1 MENNFYIRKITPES
15 AEKVIQDIGFDESYI
30 RQALSK
36 YKFNLYKI
44 HDLTCP
50 QSSIIKQLALSIGAD
65 AAIHR
70 EVLTCKV
77 DKTDILI
84 GCTDSQLK
92 TLCEKLK
99 KQPFKLAKLSENLLE
114 ILNKTPK
121 QIKIREKTFDWSQKT
136 YIMGILNVT
145 PDSFSDGGKFNTPEK
160 AFEQAKILIQSGADI
175 IDIGGE
181 TTKPFSKEVSPD
193 EELKR
198 VLPIIKKIREFD
210 KNIPISIDTRH
221 SLMAKEAIK
230 AGADIINDVSGFDW
244 DSNMITVA
252 SELQAPVVIMHSY
265 SNMITVASELQ
276 APVVIMHSLSSPETM
291 QIDPA
296 YEKNIIDAIYES
308 LSDKVQ
314 KAISSGIKPENI
326 IIDPGIGFGKTLE
339 HNIEIIKRINEFKT
353 LGCALLVGVSRKSL
367 INLPAEEKEEANIAL
382 NSYLASQGVNII
394 RVHDTEKHFKA
405 FKVLDRVLY

>member
-252 SELQAPVVIMHSY
+252 SELQAPVVIMHS
-265 SNMITVASELQ
+265 
-276 APVVIMHSLSSPETM
+276 LSSPETM

-296 YEKNIIDAIYES
+296 YEKNIIDAIYKS

>member
-30 RQALSK
+30 RHALSK
-36 YKFNLYKI
+36 YRFNLYKI

-50 QSSIIKQLALSIGAD
+50 QASIIKQLALSIGAD

-70 EVLTCKV
+70 EVLICKV

-92 TLCEKLK
+92 ILCEKLK

-160 AFEQAKILIQSGADI
+160 AFEQTKFLIQSGADI

-181 TTKPFSKEVSPD
+181 TTKPFSKEVPPD

-198 VLPIIKKIREFD
+198 ILPVIEKIREFD

-221 SLMAKEAIK
+221 SLVAKEAIK

-244 DSNMITVA
+244 DSKMIDVA
-252 SELQAPVVIMHSY
+252 SELQVPVIIMHSK
-265 SNMITVASELQ
+265 
-276 APVVIMHSLSSPETM
+276 SSPETM
-291 QIDPA
+291 QIDPV
-296 YEKNIIDAIYES
+296 YEKNIIDAIYEG

-339 HNIEIIKRINEFKT
+339 HNIEIIKRIKEFKS

-367 INLPAEEKEEANIAL
+367 INLPAEEKEEANIAI

-394 RVHDTEKHFKA
+394 RVHDVEKHFRA
-405 FKVLDRVLY
+405 FKILDRVLY

>member
-30 RQALSK
+30 RHALSK
-36 YKFNLYKI
+36 YRFNLYKI

-50 QSSIIKQLALSIGAD
+50 QASIIKQLALSIGAD

-70 EVLTCKV
+70 EVLICKV

-92 TLCEKLK
+92 ILCEKLK
-99 KQPFKLAKLSENLLE
+99 KQPFKLANLSENLIDL
-114 ILNKTPK
+114 LNKTP
-121 QIKIREKTFDWSQKT
+121 QSLKIREKTFDWSQKT

-160 AFEQAKILIQSGADI
+160 AFEQTKFLIQSGADI

-181 TTKPFSKEVSPD
+181 TTKPFSKEVPPD

-198 VLPIIKKIREFD
+198 ILPVIEKIREFD

-221 SLMAKEAIK
+221 SLVAKEAIK

-244 DSNMITVA
+244 DSKMIDVA
-252 SELQAPVVIMHSY
+252 SELQVPVIIMHSK
-265 SNMITVASELQ
+265 
-276 APVVIMHSLSSPETM
+276 SSPETM
-291 QIDPA
+291 QIDPV
-296 YEKNIIDAIYES
+296 YEKNIIDAIYEG

-339 HNIEIIKRINEFKT
+339 HNIEIIKRIKEFKS

-367 INLPAEEKEEANIAL
+367 INLPAEEKEEANIAI

-394 RVHDTEKHFKA
+394 RVHDVEKHFRA
-405 FKVLDRVLY
+405 FKILDRVLY

>member
-1 MENNFYIRKITPES
+1 MIMKNKKKVWKVKEIIKIMEKDFYIRKITPES
-15 AEKVIQDIGFDESYI
+15 AEKTIQDIGFDKSYI
-30 RQALSK
+30 KQALSK

-44 HDLTCP
+44 HNLTCP
-50 QSSIIKQLALSIGAD
+50 QASIIKQLALSLGAD

-70 EVLTCKV
+70 EVLTCKI

-92 TLCEKLK
+92 ILCEKLK
-99 KQPFKLAKLSENLLE
+99 KQPFKLANLSENLTK
-114 ILNKTPK
+114 ILNKTP
-121 QIKIREKTFDWSQKT
+121 QPIKIRGKTFDWSQKT

-160 AFEQAKILIQSGADI
+160 AFEQTKFLIQSGADI

-181 TTKPFSKEVSPD
+181 TTKPFSKEVSSD

-198 VLPIIKKIREFD
+198 ILPVIEKIREFD

-221 SLMAKEAIK
+221 SIVAKEAIK

-244 DSNMITVA
+244 DSKMIEVA
-252 SELQAPVVIMHSY
+252 AELQVPVVIMHSK
-265 SNMITVASELQ
+265 
-276 APVVIMHSLSSPETM
+276 SSPETM
-291 QIDPA
+291 QINPT
-296 YEKNIIDAIYES
+296 YEKNIIDTIYES
-308 LSDKVQ
+308 LTDKVQ

-339 HNIEIIKRINEFKT
+339 HNFEIIKRISEFKS
-353 LGCALLVGVSRKSL
+353 LGRALLVGISRKSL

-382 NSYLASQGVNII
+382 NSYLTSQGVNII
-394 RVHDTEKHFKA
+394 RVHEVEKHFKA
-405 FKVLDRVLY
+405 FKVLDRILY